1 MKIYDISQELTTCE
15 VFTGDIAPQVTMVK
29 NIADDEYNLS
39 NLTMCVHNGTHIDAP
54 KHFLADG
61 KAVDELPLAY
71 FIGKAQVVE
80 ANGKIDETAVNAM
93 NLEAKRVLFKG
104 NGVLTESGAVALA
117 EKGVILVGTE
127 SQSVG
132 DSLKPMEVHKI
143 LLKEKIIPLEGIRLG
158 SVKCGEYYLLAQPL
172 NIAGCDGS
180 PVRAV
185 LIDKFDE

>member
-15 VFTGDIAPQVTMVK
+15 VYKGDIAPQVTVVN
-29 NIADDEYNLS
+29 NIADDKYNLS
-39 NLTMCVHNGTHIDAP
+39 NLTMSVHNGTHIDAP

-80 ANGKIDETAVNAM
+80 ANGKIDETAVKAM
-93 NLEAKRVLFKG
+93 DFEAKRVLFKG
-104 NGVLTESGAVALA
+104 KGVLTESGAIALA
-117 EKGVILVGTE
+117 NKGVILVGTE

-132 DSLKPMEVHKI
+132 DSLKPMAVHLI
-143 LLKEKIIPLEGIRLG
+143 LLKAKIIPLEGIRLD
-158 SVKCGEYYLLAQPL
+158 SVKCGEYYLFAQPL
-172 NIAGCDGS
+172 NIAGCDGA

>member
-80 ANGKIDETAVNAM
+80 GNGEIDETAVKAM
-93 NLEAKRVLFKG
+93 NFEAKRVLFKG
-104 NGVLTESGAVALA
+104 KGVLTESGAQALA
-117 EKGVILVGTE
+117 KKGVILVGTE
-127 SQSVG
+127 SQSIG
-132 DSLKPMEVHKI
+132 DSLKPMAVHKI
-143 LLKEKIIPLEGIRLG
+143 LLKEKIIPMEGIRLG

-172 NIAGCDGS
+172 NIAGCDGA